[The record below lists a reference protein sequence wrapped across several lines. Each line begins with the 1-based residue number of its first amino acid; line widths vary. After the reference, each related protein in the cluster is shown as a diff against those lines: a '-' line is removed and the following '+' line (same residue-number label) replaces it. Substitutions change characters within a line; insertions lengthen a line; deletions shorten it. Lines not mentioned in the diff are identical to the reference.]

1 MKKKVLALV
10 LAVMMA
16 VGCFAGLGAGVDN
29 AQSDTVTVTVNYVY
43 DSNNSFVA
51 QPYSAQ
57 LAKGDAFRMTVQAP
71 KVLNYSVP
79 VDKAEGLDPGQIDYA
94 EDAAG
99 NGAVTFNL
107 ASVDEDKV
115 VNLYYVAGKTT
126 YTVNHHYQNV
136 DNDEYGEVQTVEL
149 TGDIDA
155 YTEAVANS
163 RPGFVCTGVPENPI
177 AADGTT
183 TVDIYYDRICYT
195 VVFDVNGGINGPKPV
210 YGKYGAPLTVSQLP
224 TRVGYTFAG
233 WDEAL
238 TPTIEGDKTYTA
250 QWLPNEGNANYSIV
264 FWGQNA
270 NDDEYSYLKSAS
282 AIGAPGDEVT
292 WNSNTYICDGAHTHG
307 ANCYKLTC
315 TIPEHTHTDACGLSC
330 THTHTA
336 ACYGATGSAASV
348 ANNPYYQYCGTYM
361 KDGYVIYVDDNGLKG
376 AGDKYYFFF
385 GGQSYEIGKTV
396 YDELKT
402 GSQIASGSFKNA
414 SGILASKDY
423 YYVYA
428 YSTTTTPGHCSH
440 PSHTDACY
448 DCGMVQHTHSALG
461 GSCYTLICTKQNHTH
476 TSSCK
481 TMGSLAPDSKLWKCV
496 RSDTVTIDADGTTVL
511 NVYFDRNEFTM
522 TFMNS
527 RGSSTV
533 GTITKRWGAAIADEF
548 KAICSSSGYSAWKK
562 TINTNSSRNYFG
574 VMPEENQTWY
584 GKSDNED
591 VATMRYYG
599 EDLNGGYQE
608 IFSITGKFGGNT
620 TDDND
625 LYEFVGF
632 TLNRSKSQ
640 SSMGTEIGR
649 DNIKFYYDR
658 NSYNLEFYSAS
669 KIVADKTNRVKY
681 EQPLGSYDY
690 TPTNKP
696 ANMEADAV
704 FVGWYLNPECTG
716 QPYDL
721 ASHKMP
727 ASNVAL
733 YAKWVNGLYTVRTFT
748 DEDMQTLYTY
758 DGYNGVQEKI
768 IKYTTAPVT
777 PTAPTKDG
785 YVFAGW
791 FYKDADGSEQPF
803 SFTMPITQNYDL
815 YPKFTNKAVVSY
827 TVHYYLA
834 GTTTKLADDRVNS
847 AMIGSSV
854 TEKAKMGT
862 ELNLAEAGHTYFPDK
877 TSTSVVLN
885 KADMEIIFYYE
896 MDVKVP
902 YTVKYVDETGRE
914 LLPDKVVSDNTFS
927 IVTETYV
934 PILNYTPKDFRITK
948 ELSRTEENVIVFVY
962 TANKYTL
969 TYDPNG
975 GTMTDASSV
984 TYTVNDS
991 IVIANAPTRNGY
1003 IFTGWK
1009 LDNAVG
1015 NWDAGIYNEKQA
1027 IDAGKY
1033 GDLTLVAQWQERAVT
1048 INYVVVGPDGC
1059 GTVTPASESI
1069 PVVTGSA
1076 SGSTAAA
1083 SSDNYRFI
1091 GWYSD
1096 ARCTNLVSTDAK
1108 FVPTKSGEMWT
1119 AMTFYAKFDWNI
1131 ADLTITK
1138 SGVAAA
1144 DADQS
1149 FIFHITGNGTDMYV
1163 TIKGNGS
1170 VTIKNLKVGTY
1181 KVEEVTSWSW
1191 RYTPADGVQSVSILN
1206 GQTNSVTF
1214 VNSRTNDNWL
1224 SAESSAVNKTGGR
1237 VS

>member
-57 LAKGDAFRMTVQAP
+57 LAKGDAFQMTVQAP

-79 VDKAEGLDPGQIDYA
+79 VDKAEGLVPGQIDYA

-107 ASVDEDKV
+107 ASVDEDIV

-163 RPGFVCTGVPENPI
+163 RPGFVCTGVPESTI

-361 KDGYVIYVDDNGLKG
+361 KDGYVIYVDDNGSKG

-414 SGILASKDY
+414 SAILASKDY

-448 DCGMVQHTHSALG
+448 DCGITAHTHSALG
-461 GSCYTLICTKQNHTH
+461 GSCYKLICTKQNHTH

-481 TMGSLAPDSKLWKCV
+481 TMGSLAPDSKLWEYV

-511 NVYFDRNEFTM
+511 NVYFDRNEFTLH
-522 TFMNS
+522 FRRAN
-527 RGSSTV
+527 SSTDNY
-533 GTITKRWGAAIADEF
+533 GTITARWGASIHDRFNAISS
-548 KAICSSSGYSAWKK
+548 KAGSNFWSENRYAYGPYTNYVGIMPTRDITYYLHESSGDK
-562 TINTNSSRNYFG
+562 T
-574 VMPEENQTWY
+574 VMT
-584 GKSDNED
+584 
-591 VATMRYYG
+591 YYG
-599 EDLNGGYQE
+599 EDLNGNYVQIFQVSFKGDGYTVTDEDRYQFE
-608 IFSITGKFGGNT
+608 GYTYNHGTANGKPC
-620 TDDND
+620 DDA
-625 LYEFVGF
+625 E
-632 TLNRSKSQ
+632 
-640 SSMGTEIGR
+640 
-649 DNIKFYYDR
+649 FYYDR

-669 KIVADKTNRVKY
+669 KSVADKTNRVKY

-690 TPTNKP
+690 TPANKP

-1083 SSDNYRFI
+1083 SSNNYRFI

-1096 ARCTNLVSTDAK
+1096 ARCTHLVSTDEK
-1108 FVPTKSGEMWT
+1108 YVPTKSGEMWT

>member
-57 LAKGDAFRMTVQAP
+57 LAKGDAFQMTVQAP

-79 VDKAEGLDPGQIDYA
+79 VDKAEGLVPGQIDYA

-107 ASVDEDKV
+107 ASVDEDIV

-163 RPGFVCTGVPENPI
+163 RPGFVCTGVPESTI

-224 TRVGYTFAG
+224 TRVGYSFAG

-361 KDGYVIYVDDNGLKG
+361 KDGYVIYVDDNGSKG

-402 GSQIASGSFKNA
+402 GGQIASGSFKNA
-414 SGILASKDY
+414 SSIFASNDY

-448 DCGMVQHTHSALG
+448 DCGITAHTHSALG

-481 TMGSLAPDSKLWKCV
+481 TMGSLAPDSKLWKYV

-511 NVYFDRNEFTM
+511 NVYFDRNEFTLHFRRAFSN
-522 TFMNS
+522 TDNY
-527 RGSSTV
+527 GI
-533 GTITKRWGAAIADEF
+533 ITARWGASIHDRFNAISSKAGSNFWSENRNADGPYTNYVGIMPTRDIKYYLHE
-548 KAICSSSGYSAWKK
+548 SSGDK
-562 TINTNSSRNYFG
+562 T
-574 VMPEENQTWY
+574 VMT
-584 GKSDNED
+584 
-591 VATMRYYG
+591 YYG
-599 EDLNGGYQE
+599 EDLNGNYVQIFQVSFKGDGY
-608 IFSITGKFGGNT
+608 TV
-620 TDDND
+620 TDEDRYQFEGYTYNH
-625 LYEFVGF
+625 
-632 TLNRSKSQ
+632 
-640 SSMGTEIGR
+640 GTANGER
-649 DNIKFYYDR
+649 CDDAKFYYDR

-669 KIVADKTNRVKY
+669 KSVADKTNRVKY

-1033 GDLTLVAQWQERAVT
+1033 GELTLVAQWQERAVT

>member
-57 LAKGDAFRMTVQAP
+57 LAKGDAFQMTVQAP

-79 VDKAEGLDPGQIDYA
+79 VDKAEGLVPGQIDYA

-163 RPGFVCTGVPENPI
+163 RPGFVCTGVPESTI

-361 KDGYVIYVDDNGLKG
+361 KDGYVIYVDDNGSKG

-414 SGILASKDY
+414 SGIFASNDY

-448 DCGMVQHTHSALG
+448 DCGITAHTHSALG

-481 TMGSLAPDSKLWKCV
+481 TMGSLAPDSKLWEYV

-511 NVYFDRNEFTM
+511 NVYFDRNEFTLNFRRAFSN
-522 TFMNS
+522 TDNY
-527 RGSSTV
+527 GI
-533 GTITKRWGAAIADEF
+533 ITARWGASIHDRFNAISSKAGSNFWSENRNADGPYTNYVGIMPTRDIKYYLHE
-548 KAICSSSGYSAWKK
+548 SSGDK
-562 TINTNSSRNYFG
+562 T
-574 VMPEENQTWY
+574 VMT
-584 GKSDNED
+584 
-591 VATMRYYG
+591 YYG
-599 EDLNGGYQE
+599 EDLNGNYVQIFQVSFKGDGYTVTDEDRYQFE
-608 IFSITGKFGGNT
+608 GYTYNHGTANGKPC
-620 TDDND
+620 DDA
-625 LYEFVGF
+625 E
-632 TLNRSKSQ
+632 
-640 SSMGTEIGR
+640 
-649 DNIKFYYDR
+649 FYYNR

-669 KIVADKTNRVKY
+669 KSVADKTNRVKY

-1083 SSDNYRFI
+1083 SSNNYRFI

-1096 ARCTNLVSTDAK
+1096 ARCTHLVSTDAK
-1108 FVPTKSGEMWT
+1108 YVPTKSGEMWT

>member
-16 VGCFAGLGAGVDN
+16 VGCFAGLGAGVDS

-57 LAKGDAFRMTVQAP
+57 LAKGDAFQMTVQAP

-79 VDKAEGLDPGQIDYA
+79 VDKAEGLVPGQIDYA

-107 ASVDEDKV
+107 ASVDEDIV

-361 KDGYVIYVDDNGLKG
+361 KDGYVIYVDDNGSKG

-414 SGILASKDY
+414 GSIFASNDY

-448 DCGMVQHTHSALG
+448 DCGITAHTHSALG

-511 NVYFDRNEFTM
+511 NVYFDRNEFKLH
-522 TFMNS
+522 FRRANS
-527 RGSSTV
+527 NTDNYGI
-533 GTITKRWGAAIADEF
+533 ITARWGASIHDRFNAISS
-548 KAICSSSGYSAWKK
+548 KAGSNFWSENRYAYGPYTNYVGIMPTRDITYYLHESSGDK
-562 TINTNSSRNYFG
+562 T
-574 VMPEENQTWY
+574 VMT
-584 GKSDNED
+584 
-591 VATMRYYG
+591 YYG
-599 EDLNGGYQE
+599 EDLNGNYVQIFQVSFKGDGYTVTDEDRYQFE
-608 IFSITGKFGGNT
+608 GYTYNHGTANGKRCDGA
-620 TDDND
+620 
-625 LYEFVGF
+625 
-632 TLNRSKSQ
+632 
-640 SSMGTEIGR
+640 
-649 DNIKFYYDR
+649 KFYYNR

-669 KIVADKTNRVKY
+669 KSVADKTNRVKY

-862 ELNLAEAGHTYFPDK
+862 ELNLAEADHTYFPDK

-1048 INYVVVGPDGC
+1048 IDYVVVGPDGC

-1069 PVVTGSA
+1069 PVETGSA

-1083 SSDNYRFI
+1083 SSNNYRFI

-1096 ARCTNLVSTDAK
+1096 ARCTHRVSTNAK
-1108 FVPTKSGEMWT
+1108 FVPNKSGEMWT

-1181 KVEEVTSWSW
+1181 KVEEVKSWSW

-1214 VNSRTNDNWL
+1214 VNNRTNDNWL